1 MGEEVTVAQGVPAA
15 VVDAVATPADREVEQ
30 LAHLPSFPGKQLLQ
44 TLPAFAQAQRSQVPV
59 LLQRQHTMVAG
70 SDKGMW
76 QSL

>member
-59 LLQRQHTMVAG
+59 LLQRQHTMSGLQLVGYLFA
-70 SDKGMW
+70 
-76 QSL
+76 